1 MVWYGCMYVC
11 MCVCMCMYVCMHVCM
26 YVGMVWYGM
35 YVCIYVFYVCMYIYI
50 SMSQHGSNL
59 NILSQH
65 GITSIKLGARD
76 AVVVAPPTA
85 GAVVEALACA
95 AYSIKM
101 IWQCVKT
108 LYPW

>member
-1 MVWYGCMYVC
+1 MVVCMYLCMYVC
-11 MCVCMCMYVCMHVCM
+11 MYVYVCMHACM
-26 YVGMVWYGM
+26 YVWYGM
-35 YVCIYVFYVCMYIYI
+35 VWYVCMYIRILCMYVYI
-50 SMSQHGSNL
+50 YINVTTWIKL
-59 NILSQH
+59 KYFVTTWDNIH
-65 GITSIKLGARD
+65 KLGARD